1 MLRLQKYLR
10 DCLGISRRKA
20 EEVIEQG
27 RVMVNCQKAVIGVS
41 VIPDQDEVVFDG
53 KKVIPLSEELLY
65 IMLNKPKGYVT
76 TRSDPQGRRTVFD
89 LLPRNFSHLF
99 PVGRLDYHTEGL
111 LLLTNDG
118 DWAYRLTHPKFEVE
132 KEYIVVIDGELDRE
146 QKSMIEQGLH
156 TPDLKTSRAYIKIFT
171 SSSQQSS
178 LSITIHEGQKREVR
192 RIFEYFG
199 FRVLD
204 LKRIR
209 IQTLLLGDL
218 ARSKWRRLEKNEHKK
233 LFS

>member
-1 MLRLQKYLR
+1 MSLRLQKYLR

-20 EEVIEQG
+20 EEMIEQG
-27 RVMVNCQKAVIGVS
+27 RVSVNGQKAVIGVS
-41 VIPDQDEVVFDG
+41 VLPDQDEVIFDG
-53 KKVIPLSEELLY
+53 KKVEPASGESMY

-89 LLPRNFSHLF
+89 LLPANFSHLF

-111 LLLTNDG
+111 LLLTDDG
-118 DWAYRLTHPKFEVE
+118 DLAYRLTHPKFEVE
-132 KEYIVVIDGELDRE
+132 KEYMVAIDGQLNGE
-146 QKSMIEQGLH
+146 QKSMIEKGLH
-156 TPDLKTSRAYIKIFT
+156 TPDLRTSRAYIKIFT
-171 SSSQQSS
+171 SSPSRTS

-192 RIFEYFG
+192 RIFEYFA

-218 ARSKWRRLEKNEHKK
+218 VKGKWRKLEKKEYEK
-233 LFS
+233 LV